1 MQSTVCKGDVRRSK
15 SRGRRI
21 APVLLLCL
29 LAAAHW
35 GCQST
40 LETGYVPRPLGTSST
55 ERRGYYASPFTPE
68 AAAAAQAAGDPTSDI
83 RSNRKPGGGYR
94 GP

>member
-1 MQSTVCKGDVRRSK
+1 MRSIQR
-15 SRGRRI
+15 SR
-21 APVLLLCL
+21 LLLPATLLSL
-29 LAAAHW
+29 LA
-35 GCQST
+35 GCGST
-40 LETGYVPRPLGTSST
+40 LETGYIPRPLGSSST

-68 AAAAAQAAGDPTSDI
+68 AAAAAQAAGDPTADI